1 MSLWRPNRY
10 RASDTVA
17 VCGEGGRRRV
27 AAWLYRKCLGLGQC
41 VGNRAGHSVMTLDGH
56 CVVAVTA
63 AGEDFRE
70 PTGRETEN
78 LKKLTICTPDQ
89 LARIPGFQVFRF

>member
-1 MSLWRPNRY
+1 
-10 RASDTVA
+10 
-17 VCGEGGRRRV
+17 
-27 AAWLYRKCLGLGQC
+27 
-41 VGNRAGHSVMTLDGH
+41 MTLDGH